1 MKHADAL
8 ALAQG
13 LVEALTPVCSRIEIA
28 GSVRRGKEQCGDL
41 EIVAIA
47 KYERQQTMDLF
58 GEVAE
63 SVTVNVLEQ
72 RLPGLFEL
80 GEWGLDLVLRRNGV
94 RYKRLLHYPTWMC
107 CDLFIVTQAGWGGA
121 MVIRTGP
128 AEFSRAVVTL
138 ALRLGKHVA
147 DGYLLHGHAK
157 LKDACPRGA
166 DCPLIIPTLEEAD
179 FLAALG
185 LPWMEPGHRTAQD
198 AERARRGDAKAT

>member
-13 LVEALTPVCSRIEIA
+13 LIATLATTCARIQIA
-28 GSVRRGKEQCGDL
+28 GSVRRGKEECKDL
-41 EIVAIA
+41 EVVAIPRH
-47 KYERQQTMDLF
+47 ERQQTMDLF
-58 GEVAE
+58 GELAE

-80 GEWGLDLVLRRNGV
+80 GEWGLDPVLRRNGP
-94 RYKRLLHYPTWMC
+94 RYKRLVHYATGMC
-107 CDLFIVTQAGWGGA
+107 CDLFIVTRAGWGGA

-138 ALRLGKHVA
+138 ALRQGKHVA

-166 DCPLIIPTLEEAD
+166 DCALIIPTLEETA

-198 AERARRGDAKAT
+198 SERARIK